1 MLLLSKQFSQLIGI
15 AIILAVPIAYL
26 LMNSWLG
33 DFEYR
38 VEINWLW
45 FLVSALAAM
54 SIALLTVT
62 FQSVKAA
69 TANPSHSL
77 RCQ

>member
-1 MLLLSKQFSQLIGI
+1 MFLSLKPSAVYMFFNPGGGGN
-15 AIILAVPIAYL
+15 LA
-26 LMNSWLG
+26 MLG

-38 VEINWLW
+38 VEINWIW
-45 FLVSALAAM
+45 FLISALAAM
-54 SIALLTVT
+54 LIALLTVT

-69 TANPSHSL
+69 TADPSQSL